1 MAHLSRRAFLKG
13 SAVTAG
19 ASVLTLNG
27 LFGFGTVFAQD
38 GGDDPQLMLNI
49 ACTAET
55 FACTHYYHALQN
67 AEALALTAQEQNW
80 LRSFLDSE
88 LKHKQFLEAN
98 GATSLATE
106 FYVPDG
112 LFTDRA
118 LFTATSNTAENWF
131 VAAYLAATR
140 RLAELGNSLFAA
152 TTAQVAAVEAEHQ
165 ALIRLM
171 GGLQPSFQTAKE
183 PLFFNPSEVVPYF
196 TPFLEGGDGFVGPA
210 PFPGEDAIS
219 EEVGD
224 AGVINVPVFLNLT
237 MGTAAMAEATPE
249 MSATDGACMV
259 MGRNTRIRSG
269 AGTDFEQ
276 VGSLATGDTAEVTG
290 QTTDPNGFTWYQISQ
305 GFVRGDVVTLTGNC
319 TAIPMVSM

>member
-55 FACTHYYHALQN
+55 FACTHYYNALQN

-98 GATSLATE
+98 GATSLAT
-106 FYVPDG
+106 V
-112 LFTDRA
+112 
-118 LFTATSNTAENWF
+118 
-131 VAAYLAATR
+131 YLVRWSVHRSRPVHRHQQYRGKLVCRGVLRATR

-196 TPFLEGGDGFVGPA
+196 TPFLEGGDGFVRPL
-210 PFPGEDAIS
+210 PRRRC
-219 EEVGD
+219 
-224 AGVINVPVFLNLT
+224 N
-237 MGTAAMAEATPE
+237 
-249 MSATDGACMV
+249 
-259 MGRNTRIRSG
+259 
-269 AGTDFEQ
+269 Q
-276 VGSLATGDTAEVTG
+276 
-290 QTTDPNGFTWYQISQ
+290 
-305 GFVRGDVVTLTGNC
+305 
-319 TAIPMVSM
+319 